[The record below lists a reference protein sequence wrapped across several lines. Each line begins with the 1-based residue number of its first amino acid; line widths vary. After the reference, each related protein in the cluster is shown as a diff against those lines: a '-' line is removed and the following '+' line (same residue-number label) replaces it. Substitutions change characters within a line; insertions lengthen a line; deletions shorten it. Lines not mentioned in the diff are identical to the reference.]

1 MLDFSKY
8 KNKNNIIEQ
17 IGEKEGM
24 STFKENIVTILDL
37 DYNKTI
43 KEASTVE
50 LYNAVS
56 KAAMKSLANQW
67 SWETDSKK
75 VCYFSAEFLIG
86 RLVYNNL
93 MNLGL
98 MNQLADL
105 FAENGIDIRVFEE
118 IEDNAQGN
126 GGLGRLAACFLDSAA
141 TQNVTLNGYGIRYR
155 YGIYKQ
161 YFENGFQKETADNWT
176 KFGDPW
182 SIRREEDKVRIDFKG
197 QSVWAV
203 PYDTPVIGYGAAK
216 INTLRL
222 WQAEPIEEFNF
233 ALFNDQ
239 KYDKSFKEK
248 NDAEAIT
255 AVLYPNDS
263 TDAGKKLR
271 LKQQYFFSS
280 ASLQDIL
287 KKYKAKYGNDFS
299 KLSKEYA
306 IQLNDTHPVV
316 SVPELCRI
324 LVENEG
330 LSFNKA
336 LKICKE
342 VFAYT
347 NHTVMAEALEKW
359 SIKLFKSV
367 LPNVYK
373 YVVKINNAL
382 IKDLEKMGIT
392 GTDVEKYQII
402 DNPYDDNKAWYIIH
416 MARLA
421 IYASHSTNGVA
432 AIHTEILK
440 NDALK
445 EWYEIYPER
454 FNNKTNGI
462 TQRRWLAL
470 ANEELAGFIND
481 KIGNGW
487 ITNLDELKKLEKFK
501 SDKNVIKEFDA
512 IKKIKKQQL
521 AEYIKEKEGID
532 VNPNFIFDIQV
543 KRLHEYKRQLL
554 NAFSILDIYYGLKD
568 GRIKDFTP
576 TVFIFGAKAAPGY
589 ARAKGIIKFI
599 NEIAKMIA
607 NDPEVNDKLQV
618 VFISN
623 YCVSYAEK
631 ITPAADVSEQISTAG
646 TEASGTGN
654 MKFMLNGAVTLGTY
668 DGANVEIVAEAGEEN
683 NYIFGARVEDI
694 EKIKDSYDP
703 KKIYNE
709 NPRIKKVVDTLIDGT
724 LSDDGTG
731 LFQNLYNS
739 LFETLPWEKADK
751 YYLLEDLMSYCDA
764 KLQVNKDYADTLK
777 FREKCF
783 INTANA
789 GKFSSDRTILQY
801 AKEIWEA

>member
-1 MLDFSKY
+1 
-8 KNKNNIIEQ
+8 
-17 IGEKEGM
+17 M

-37 DYNKTI
+37 DYNKTV
-43 KEASTVE
+43 KDATTVE

-56 KAAMKSLANQW
+56 KAAMKSIANQW
-67 SWETDSKK
+67 SWETESKK
-75 VCYFSAEFLIG
+75 VCYLSAEFLVG
-86 RLVYNNL
+86 RLIYNNL
-93 MNLGL
+93 LNLGL
-98 MNQLADL
+98 LDQLNEL
-105 FAENGIDIRVFEE
+105 FSENGIDLNVFED
-118 IEDNAQGN
+118 IEDNALGN

-155 YGIYKQ
+155 YGIFKQ

-176 KFGDPW
+176 AYGDPW
-182 SIRREEDKVRIDFKG
+182 SVRREEDKVRIDFKG

-203 PYDTPVIGYGAAK
+203 PYDSPVIGYGAAK

-233 ALFNDQ
+233 DLFNEQ
-239 KYDKSFKEK
+239 KYDKSVKEK

-255 AVLYPNDS
+255 SVLYPNDS

-280 ASLQDIL
+280 ASLQDII
-287 KKYKAKYGNDFS
+287 KKYKAHYGNDFS
-299 KLSKEYA
+299 HFSKEYA

-316 SVPELCRI
+316 SIPELCRL

-330 LSFNKA
+330 ISFNKA

-342 VFAYT
+342 TFAYT

-359 SIKLFKSV
+359 PVKLFKAV
-367 LPNVYK
+367 IPNVYK
-373 YVVKINNAL
+373 YVDKINKAL
-382 IKDLEKMGIT
+382 IKE
-392 GTDVEKYQII
+392 VEKLGVEDITQYQII
-402 DNPYDDNKAWYIIH
+402 DNPYDDNKAWFIIH

-432 AIHTEILK
+432 AIHTQILK
-440 NDALK
+440 DDALK
-445 EWYEIYPER
+445 EWYAIYPER

-470 ANEELAGFIND
+470 ANMELKGFIDN

-487 ITNLDELKKLEKFK
+487 ITNLDELKKLEKFAD
-501 SDKNVIKEFDA
+501 DKKVIKEFDA
-512 IKKIKKQQL
+512 IKKMKKQQL
-521 AEYIKEKEGID
+521 ADYIKEKEGIEID
-532 VNPNFIFDIQV
+532 PNFIFDIQV

-554 NAFSILDIYYGLKD
+554 NAFSILDIYYGLKE
-568 GRIKDFTP
+568 GRIKDFNP

-599 NEIAKMIA
+599 NEIAKMIE
-607 NDPEVNDKLQV
+607 NDPEVNDKLKV
-618 VFISN
+618 VFVSN

-654 MKFMLNGAVTLGTY
+654 MKFMLNGAVTLGTF
-668 DGANVEIVAEAGEEN
+668 DGANVEIVEQAGEEN

-703 KKIYNE
+703 KKIYDS

-724 LSDDGTG
+724 LDDDGTG
-731 LFQNLYNS
+731 LFKDLYNS
-739 LFETLPWEKADK
+739 LFENKSWEKADK
-751 YYLLEDLMSYCDA
+751 YYLLEDLESYCDT
-764 KLQVNKDYADTLK
+764 KLRVNKDYSDTIA
-777 FREKCF
+777 FRRKCF
-783 INTANA
+783 MNVANA
-789 GKFSSDRTILQY
+789 GKFSSDRTILDY
-801 AKEIWEA
+801 AREIWNA